1 MGGNQRYVPAGR
13 KEYTWESDNP
23 YYEKRKYPEPTVC
36 QECGAVFK
44 DGRWQWP
51 EQLPEPVPQDANR
64 ALCPAC
70 RRKRD
75 RYPGGFVY
83 LSGKFYQEHKEE
95 ILNRIKNTVDD
106 VMGLRPLQRILW
118 IEEKEDG
125 VTEIATTSEHLARH
139 IGEAVYK
146 AFKGNFEVKYN
157 EGEKLARVFW
167 NREV

>member
-1 MGGNQRYVPAGR
+1 V
-13 KEYTWESDNP
+13 
-23 YYEKRKYPEPTVC
+23 
-36 QECGAVFK
+36 
-44 DGRWQWP
+44 
-51 EQLPEPVPQDANR
+51 
-64 ALCPAC
+64 
-70 RRKRD
+70 
-75 RYPGGFVY
+75 
-83 LSGKFYQEHKEE
+83 
-95 ILNRIKNTVDD
+95 VDE

-139 IGEAVYK
+139 IGEAVQK